1 MERNEP
7 RPCLHGFGECK
18 RTRMAGP
25 YWYMFFGGPDEKG
38 RAGHEVVK
46 RKENEWHGGEEK
58 HFNLCG
64 SEAI

>member
-1 MERNEP
+1 
-7 RPCLHGFGECK
+7 
-18 RTRMAGP
+18 MAGP

-58 HFNLCG
+58 HFNLCRFK
-64 SEAI
+64 AV